1 MKMKPCSK
9 TGVRLIYFYLSKSPF
24 KLCFC
29 GSRLNNLVPR
39 AFLHFDKKD
48 WRINC
53 FHYFARPSFISKSE
67 NPNGC
72 NEIEQKILCLTLREV
87 SRNANF
93 LWLFFFRTRSES
105 YPGFLVYEENRRFC
119 DSVYIRENTDQRM
132 PTFCDISRSVIIENL
147 NNFKNKTQI
156 KS

>member
-1 MKMKPCSK
+1 MTRLNTDIPKMKMKPCSK

-24 KLCFC
+24 KLCFY

-72 NEIEQKILCLTLREV
+72 NEIEQKIL
-87 SRNANF
+87 
-93 LWLFFFRTRSES
+93 WLFDVAWSVPKCKVSLICFFPYRVRIVSAFSRIWRES
-105 YPGFLVYEENRRFC
+105 
-119 DSVYIRENTDQRM
+119 
-132 PTFCDISRSVIIENL
+132 
-147 NNFKNKTQI
+147 
-156 KS
+156 